1 MDKIFYWI
9 KKEMVLHLEFY
20 GTYPH
25 ARIGWVWIIISFF
38 FFSYFSYLLC
48 GTIMV
53 IAIYN
58 LINRR

>member
-1 MDKIFYWI
+1 MDKLLNLIRNELI
-9 KKEMVLHLEFY
+9 IHLEFY
-20 GTYPH
+20 GRYPYV
-25 ARIGWVWIIISFF
+25 RVGWVWIIVAFF

>member
-1 MDKIFYWI
+1 MYKIINWI
-9 KKEMVLHLEFY
+9 RKEMVLHLEFY